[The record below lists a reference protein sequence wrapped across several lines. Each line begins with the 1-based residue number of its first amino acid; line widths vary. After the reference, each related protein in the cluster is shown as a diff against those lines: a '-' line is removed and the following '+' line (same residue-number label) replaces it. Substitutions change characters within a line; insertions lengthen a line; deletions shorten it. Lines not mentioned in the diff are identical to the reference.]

1 MTRAL
6 ITGIGGFT
14 GRYVADVLARNGHE
28 VHGIVHGPGSNV
40 HEPIPGVAHL
50 YQADVADP
58 SSIEEV
64 VQEVRPQWVA
74 HLAAISFV
82 GHADVEQ
89 VYRSNVVGTR
99 QLLEALTRLS
109 TRPSAILLA
118 SSANVYGDSQEGALD
133 EAAPFAPANDYGVS
147 KVAME
152 YVASLYS
159 TRLPTII
166 VRPFNY
172 TGRGQRTQFIIPKI
186 VDHARRKASVIE
198 LGNVDVARDFSD
210 VRAVAEIYYRLL
222 AEPKALG
229 GTFNVCSGS
238 SVTLQEVLDIVGRL
252 SGHHPEVRV
261 NPAFVRANEVRL
273 LKGSPARL
281 ANTIGTLPSI
291 PIQATLQWML
301 EA

>member
-6 ITGIGGFT
+6 ITGVGGFT

-28 VHGIVHGPGSNV
+28 VHGIVHGPAINAD
-40 HEPIPGVAHL
+40 EPIPGVAHL
-50 YQADVADP
+50 YQADVADL
-58 SSIEEV
+58 SMIEAV
-64 VQEVRPQWVA
+64 IQDVRPEWVA

-89 VYRSNVVGTR
+89 IYRSNVVGTR
-99 QLLEALTRLS
+99 QLLEALTRL
-109 TRPSAILLA
+109 PKPPQAILLA
-118 SSANVYGDSQEGALD
+118 SSANVYGDAQEGALD
-133 EAAPFAPANDYGVS
+133 ESTPFAPANDYGVS

-159 TRLPTII
+159 ARLPIII

-172 TGRGQRTQFIIPKI
+172 TGRGQREQFIIPKI
-186 VDHARRKASVIE
+186 VDHARRGASVIE

-229 GTFNVCSGS
+229 RTYNVCSGHS
-238 SVTLQEVLDIVGRL
+238 ITLQQVLNLVGRL
-252 SGHHPEVRV
+252 SGNRLEVRV

-281 ANTIGTLPSI
+281 ANAIGPLPMI
-291 PIQATLQWML
+291 PIETTLQWML